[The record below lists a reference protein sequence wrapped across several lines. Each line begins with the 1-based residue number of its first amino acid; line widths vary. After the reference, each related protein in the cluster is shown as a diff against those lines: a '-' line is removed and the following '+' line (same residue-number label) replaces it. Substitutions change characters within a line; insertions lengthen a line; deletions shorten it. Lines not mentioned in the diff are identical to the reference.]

1 MEHLEAP
8 ADPQHKVLTTVLC
21 CAQVMVPLLRPGT
34 DTTLLSNTEDNL
46 HAFSVKGLRTL
57 VVGSKVRPQLRTLS
71 LRTRMVDS
79 HVSSS

>member
-1 MEHLEAP
+1 M
-8 ADPQHKVLTTVLC
+8 LC

-57 VVGSKVRPQLRTLS
+57 VVGSKVRPQLRTQLA
-71 LRTRMVDS
+71 
-79 HVSSS
+79 H